1 MPSRPLHHARGVWG
15 EAVRVGPA
23 PGAHRV
29 AIRGALVLAV
39 ALGTLLAVDRL
50 DLGIAAAFGAFASLY
65 GGRRPSR
72 MRWRTQ
78 AWMGA
83 LLTTCATVGALV
95 GTTSWRAWLAVP
107 LVAAVAGLA
116 TWASDRQGWRPPGPF
131 FLVFAAGACASVPF
145 APADVPLVPAIAAAT
160 VALAVGIGALE
171 HVAFP
176 TTKPAPPPPA
186 RDPRIRWQ
194 VARAVVAVAVAGSIA
209 TALAGTL
216 PGGDHPYWA
225 MLASVVAFAVPH
237 VHGQLARGLQRVLGT
252 AAGLAVAGLLLAIDL
267 PPLATIAV
275 VVVLQAVVE
284 LVIGWNYGAGLVAI
298 TPLALLLVHLAA
310 PVPVDAL
317 LLSRLV
323 ETVLGVAVGSLAIV
337 AIRPWWRARRTAR

>member
-39 ALGTLLAVDRL
+39 ALGTLLALDRL

-78 AWMGA
+78 AWMGV
-83 LLTTCATVGALV
+83 LLTACATVGALV
-95 GTTSWRAWLAVP
+95 GTTPWRSWLAVP

-145 APADVPLVPAIAAAT
+145 APADVPFVPAIAAAT

-176 TTKPAPPPPA
+176 TAKPAPPPPA

-209 TALAGTL
+209 TSLAGTL

-252 AAGLAVAGLLLAIDL
+252 AAGLAVAGVLLAIDL

-284 LVIGWNYGAGLVAI
+284 LVIGWNYGVGLVAI

-323 ETVLGVAVGSLAIV
+323 ETVLGVAMGSLAIV
-337 AIRPWWRARRTAR
+337 AIRPWWRGRAR